1 LTKDLY
7 TVLSSTPDCIQIQ
20 LSKEDHPIFKAHFPN
35 NPILPGFLQIDII
48 SEILEDKI
56 TTINKSK
63 FISHVCPNDIIE
75 YQIINKTEDKKIITI
90 IKDTI
95 KISEFTYESK

>member
-1 LTKDLY
+1 MTKNLY
-7 TVLSSTPDCIQIQ
+7 TILSSTPDCVKIQ

-48 SEILEDKI
+48 SEILEDTI

-63 FISHVCPNDIIE
+63 FISHISPQDIIE
-75 YQIINKTEDKKIITI
+75 YKIITKSENKKIITI
-90 IKDTI
+90 IKDTK